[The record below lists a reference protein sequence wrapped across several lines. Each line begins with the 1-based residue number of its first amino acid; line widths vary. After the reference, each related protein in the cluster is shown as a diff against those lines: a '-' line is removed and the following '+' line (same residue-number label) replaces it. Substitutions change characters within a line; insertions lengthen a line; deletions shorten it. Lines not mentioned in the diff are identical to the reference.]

1 MDEPSELVTANIV
14 ASGELNL
21 ELDLTAVA
29 EDFNQLEWIEE
40 AEHSRRSGNRLL
52 VRFKNNDCLSIVS
65 PSGVYIFTGADDMN
79 KVEKAKDALFSALSH
94 LSIISEDYFE
104 NGGNDIDLSVQ
115 NIVFVADLAREIN
128 LEEIAVL
135 PGFENIEYEPEQFL
149 GLVYMSKSNRAV
161 LLVYSTGK
169 VVITGVTSSSV
180 AEQALSDFT
189 NKLEQFEV

>member
-1 MDEPSELVTANIV
+1 MNERDELVTANIV
-14 ASGELNL
+14 ASGELSL

-29 EDFNQLEWIEE
+29 EDLKQFEWIEE

-65 PSGVYIFTGADDMN
+65 PSGVYIFTGADDMS
-79 KVEKAKDALFSALSH
+79 KIEEAKEALFCTFFR
-94 LSIISEDYFE
+94 LSIIPQDYSKE
-104 NGGNDIDLSVQ
+104 EKIDERLSVQ
-115 NIVFVADLAREIN
+115 NIVFVTDLARELN

-135 PGFENIEYEPEQFL
+135 LGFENIEYEPEQFP
-149 GLVYMSKSNRAV
+149 GLVYRSKSRRAV

-169 VVITGVTSSSV
+169 IVITGVTSSSI

-189 NKLEQFEV
+189 NKLEQIGA